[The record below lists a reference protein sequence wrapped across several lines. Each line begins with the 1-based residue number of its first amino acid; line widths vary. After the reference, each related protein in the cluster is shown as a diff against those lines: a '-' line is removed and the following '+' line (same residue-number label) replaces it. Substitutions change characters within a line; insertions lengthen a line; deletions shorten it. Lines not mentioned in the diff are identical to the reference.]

1 MRPACERA
9 CEGRAE
15 EAQERSPQNVSV
27 ELGLTPDGRW
37 DVGMAALVAAAGGAG
52 FSALGMG
59 AQRADAAAAAALAA
73 GGLRCHELL
82 ALVLSADEEATL
94 RRARRLAEAAAAVS
108 AQWVLTTFAAPLD
121 RQTAPLVERC
131 AAMFAEAGAR
141 MAVEFSP
148 LGAVPSI
155 SAALA
160 VVGAAGPGRAGL
172 VIDTW
177 HFFRGG
183 SAWDQ
188 LERVPLDRIAYVQF
202 CDAPVPVSD
211 DGIHETMHRRVMP
224 GDGTFELDRFASILL
239 DRGWAGLVSVEVLS
253 AELCELP
260 VPEFARRAYES
271 TAGYWL

>member
-1 MRPACERA
+1 
-9 CEGRAE
+9 
-15 EAQERSPQNVSV
+15 VSV
-27 ELGLTPDGRW
+27 ELGLTPDARW
-37 DVGMAALVAAAGGAG
+37 DIDVAGLVAAAGSAG
-52 FSALGMG
+52 FSALGM
-59 AQRADAAAAAALAA
+59 AAARADAACAAALAA

-121 RQTAPLVERC
+121 RQTEPLVERC

-148 LGAVPSI
+148 LGPVPSI

-160 VVGAAGPGRAGL
+160 VADAAGPGRAGV

-188 LERVPLDRIAYVQF
+188 LQRVPLDRIAYVQF
-202 CDAPVPVSD
+202 CDAPVPVSE

-224 GDGTFELDRFASILL
+224 GDGTFQLDRFASILL
-239 DRGWAGLVSVEVLS
+239 DRGWAGLVGVEVLS
-253 AELCELP
+253 AELRELP

-271 TAGYWL
+271 TTRYWL